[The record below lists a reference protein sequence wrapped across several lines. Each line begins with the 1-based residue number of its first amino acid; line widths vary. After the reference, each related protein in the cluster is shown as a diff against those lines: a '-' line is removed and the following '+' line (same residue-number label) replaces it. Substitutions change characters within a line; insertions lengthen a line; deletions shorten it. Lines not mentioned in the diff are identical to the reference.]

1 MNTTTKILLVLIVLA
16 CAGFFVKGPGG
27 KPYLSLDALK
37 WWTEKAEDKTSDF
50 SAVTRKLNSIKEKIP
65 EVKNPFSKSGGKD
78 VVYKW
83 KDENGVWHYSD
94 TGNPDGDAEI
104 MTHGPGNDLIYLD
117 PPRPDESKPASAKAS
132 GRSATASAGSKSSGE
147 SASEPDLKNP
157 IRKANDVRKKVRDNY
172 RAIDDLDRQ

>member
-1 MNTTTKILLVLIVLA
+1 MNATTKFLLLLIVLA

-37 WWTEKAEDKTSDF
+37 WWTEKAEEKTPDSG
-50 SAVTRKLNSIKEKIP
+50 ALVRKMETIKEKIS
-65 EVKNPFSKSGGKD
+65 EIENPFSKSGGKD

-83 KDENGVWHYSD
+83 KDENGVRHFSD

-104 MTHGPGNDLIYLD
+104 MTHGPENDLIYLD
-117 PPRPDESKPASAKAS
+117 PPQFDDSKPSSSKPYE
-132 GRSATASAGSKSSGE
+132 RSATASTDSNSAGE

-157 IRKANDVRKKVRDNY
+157 IRRANDVRKKVQANY
-172 RAIDDLDRQ
+172 RAIEDLDR